1 MCVSECEQ
9 LPLNST
15 WRCSIKVVWLSLTS
29 PHFRRFAPTSNS
41 LCIQFVWP
49 KIKPEHSLATPQ
61 YLHLLFAF
69 VDAAAASYKLLQNC
83 WATQACVV
91 FNLCSS
97 RGSRGSSSLFSFHA
111 YSFIHSFIE
120 SVFNSRPVQNSFL
133 GAFHA
138 IFFLCSRY
146 GNCFCC
152 CKCLY
157 CIIQFK
163 LILLFFFLSCLGK
176 VFTPLFYI
184 RAHTISPLYV
194 HAYVHTCMHIFMY
207 LQTFSFVIDCFL
219 WPFIHTHYSNRSCR
233 TPPAALLQQLRTPY
247 LLLNLIPIFSNLA
260 LVWVCYFVVAFF
272 CLFADSFMLYMSIHT
287 YLINSADRSIGLF
300 AR

>member
-1 MCVSECEQ
+1 MCVSECGQ

-15 WRCSIKVVWLSLTS
+15 WRCSIKVVWLSLS
-29 PHFRRFAPTSNS
+29 PPSRRPAPTSNS

-61 YLHLLFAF
+61 CLHLLFAF
-69 VDAAAASYKLLQNC
+69 ADADAAAAASYKLLQNC
-83 WATQACVV
+83 WATLACVV

-97 RGSRGSSSLFSFHA
+97 RGSRGSSSLFSFLA

-120 SVFNSRPVQNSFL
+120 SVFNSRPVQNSFHD
-133 GAFHA
+133 AFHA

-163 LILLFFFLSCLGK
+163 LILLFFFPYCLGK

-184 RAHTISPLYV
+184 PAHTSSSSY
-194 HAYVHTCMHIFMY
+194 MY
-207 LQTFSFVIDCFL
+207 I
-219 WPFIHTHYSNRSCR
+219 
-233 TPPAALLQQLRTPY
+233 
-247 LLLNLIPIFSNLA
+247 
-260 LVWVCYFVVAFF
+260 
-272 CLFADSFMLYMSIHT
+272 
-287 YLINSADRSIGLF
+287 
-300 AR
+300 